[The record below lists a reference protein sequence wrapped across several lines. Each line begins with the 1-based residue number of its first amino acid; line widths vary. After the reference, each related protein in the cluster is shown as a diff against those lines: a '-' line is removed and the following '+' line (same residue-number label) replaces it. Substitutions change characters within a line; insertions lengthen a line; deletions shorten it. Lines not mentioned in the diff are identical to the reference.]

1 MFEQSESEH
10 HCPDRNAGGDA
21 GGGMT
26 TKGDHAEEHYNP
38 TMPNRIGKT
47 DWFYKSGG
55 KNNGESPP

>member
-10 HCPDRNAGGDA
+10 HLPDRSVGGDA

-26 TKGDHAEEHYNP
+26 TKVGHAEGHYSP

-47 DWFYKSGG
+47 GRFYKSGG
-55 KNNGESPP
+55 KNSGESPP